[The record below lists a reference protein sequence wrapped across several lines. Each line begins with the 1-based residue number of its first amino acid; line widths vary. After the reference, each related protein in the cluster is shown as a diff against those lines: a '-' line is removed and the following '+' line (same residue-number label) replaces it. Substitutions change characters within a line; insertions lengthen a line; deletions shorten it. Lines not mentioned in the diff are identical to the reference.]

1 MPSPVARA
9 SSARRA
15 RVLAGVQYCPWLR
28 AFPSIALGATLALA
42 SACTT
47 DKHSATSGSA
57 AQPQVPRTAAL
68 TPETTPSDEDHTEA
82 SAPAGDS
89 AQAIAP
95 GADADAAAA
104 SAEAATPDDDADDE
118 GAEPATLELPRRV
131 LILGDSLAATGFG
144 ALLEKKLDA
153 HPDINCFRK
162 AKSATGLAR
171 PDFYD
176 WMAEGKRQVEA
187 RDPHLVVVIMGG
199 NDGQDLT
206 NKSGKGKRV
215 HWKTDEWDDAYAERM
230 AEFLDEIA
238 GEDRQV
244 LWLGLPRMGLGSF
257 EKKLTLIRSVQEKAV
272 NDKLGARGEY
282 LDTTE
287 ITSDTNGSLLKTA
300 DVGKKKNQSLRADDG
315 IHFTMAGSQYFA
327 DRVYPEV
334 VRVLGVT
341 DASDSE

>member
-1 MPSPVARA
+1 M
-9 SSARRA
+9 
-15 RVLAGVQYCPWLR
+15 
-28 AFPSIALGATLALA
+28 GAMLALA
-42 SACTT
+42 PGCTA

-57 AQPQVPRTAAL
+57 AQPQVPKATALAAEVA
-68 TPETTPSDEDHTEA
+68 PEQPAEAEGASASDE
-82 SAPAGDS
+82 G

-95 GADADAAAA
+95 SAEAEGAAA
-104 SAEAATPDDDADDE
+104 SAATPDAEAE
-118 GAEPATLELPRRV
+118 GEEAAGEEAALELPRRV

-144 ALLEKKLDA
+144 ALLEKQLDA
-153 HPDINCFRK
+153 HPDIKCFRK

-176 WMAEGKRQVEA
+176 WMAEGKRQIAA
-187 RDPHLVVVIMGG
+187 RDPHLVVVILGG

-215 HWKTDEWDDAYAERM
+215 HWKTDEWDDAYAGRM
-230 AEFLDEIA
+230 SAFLEEIA

-244 LWLGLPRMGLGSF
+244 LWLGLPRMGMRSF
-257 EKKLTLIRSVQEKAV
+257 EKKLELIRSVQESAV
-272 NDKLGARGEY
+272 REKLGERGEY
-282 LDTTE
+282 LDTTGM
-287 ITSDTNGSLLKTA
+287 TSDENGALLKRA

-334 VRVLGVT
+334 VRVLGVK
-341 DASDSE
+341 DAPAD